1 MPDYSYQD
9 IQRRIN
15 QINKD
20 TDIDAVQKDRKKQAV
35 YTVNLFCLNEVDCR
49 RMLLLNHF
57 TEKFDPVYCKG
68 TCDNCASTNEVSEIN
83 LTAPAIIFVQ
93 MIQELENRCMKITG
107 AQSIVAFRGKSMA
120 DMARRTFN
128 TLEQFGKGS
137 DISAD
142 LAKRLFDH
150 LVAREI
156 LMTDLEAQA
165 KDRAP
170 ISYVYVS
177 YTPFIICICYP
188 LRLTRLLASSG
199 PRQRSSLRTGHR
211 SF

>member
-1 MPDYSYQD
+1 
-9 IQRRIN
+9 
-15 QINKD
+15 
-20 TDIDAVQKDRKKQAV
+20 
-35 YTVNLFCLNEVDCR
+35 
-49 RMLLLNHF
+49 MLLLNHF

-68 TCDNCASTNEVSEIN
+68 TCDNCASTDEVSEIN
-83 LTAPAIIFVQ
+83 LTAPATVFVK

-107 AQSIVAFRGKSMA
+107 AQSLHAFRGTSKA
-120 DMARRTFN
+120 DMVKRTFN

-150 LVAREI
+150 LVVSEI
-156 LMTDLEAQA
+156 LMTELEEAQA

-177 YTPFIICICYP
+177 YTLFIICICHL